1 VSIEVLSPGER
12 ARALEHDVHVQRLPR
27 QTRGILFTPQRQP
40 MLANS
45 EGAVI
50 VCFDRLLISS
60 VDRVV
65 LQEIHD
71 IVGGTKIVHGDQVQ
85 ARCVQHDLECGPTDS
100 SQSVDG
106 DLGHGVYVSPLIAR
120 PAKYWLRT
128 SCSREADQRERRSRN
143 VPASAGGSSKVR
155 PA

>member
-1 VSIEVLSPGER
+1 MSLEVLSPGER

-27 QTRGILFTPQRQP
+27 QARRILLAQQRQP
-40 MLANS
+40 VLTNG

-71 IVGGTKIVHGDQVQ
+71 IVGGTEIVYGDQVQ
-85 ARCVQHDLECGPTDS
+85 ARRVQHDLECGPTDS

-106 DLGHGVYVSPLIAR
+106 DLGHDVSVSSLIAP
-120 PAKYWLRT
+120 PAKLL
-128 SCSREADQRERRSRN
+128 
-143 VPASAGGSSKVR
+143 ASHLA
-155 PA
+155 